1 MATGFMGR
9 HFSALVAALA
19 AFPVLA
25 TDVSVVGVIGDK
37 AAVLV
42 IDGAEPRTIRLGQK
56 LSGVT
61 LVAVT
66 RQGATLEFDGKRRT
80 LVLGQHVRDIAPAA
94 TAGTASVIL
103 AADAR
108 GHFVT
113 EGQVNNLPVR
123 FLVDTGATMVSLS
136 EDDARRLA
144 IDFLKAQR
152 GTVST
157 ANGLAKVYRVKL
169 DTVRVGGIE
178 LHGVDALVH
187 EGAGLDVVLLGMS
200 FLNRV
205 EMQRAGGNL
214 TLKKRF

>member
-1 MATGFMGR
+1 M
-9 HFSALVAALA
+9 
-19 AFPVLA
+19 
-25 TDVSVVGVIGDK
+25 VGVIGDK

-42 IDGAEPRTIRLGQK
+42 IDGAEPRTVRLGQK
-56 LSGVT
+56 LNGIT
-61 LVAVT
+61 LIAVS
-66 RQGATLEFDGKRRT
+66 RQGATLEFDGRRHT
-80 LVLGQHVRDIAPAA
+80 LALGQHLRDSAPAA
-94 TAGTASVIL
+94 PAGTASVTL
-103 AADAR
+103 AADTR

-136 EDDARRLA
+136 EDDARKLA

-152 GTVST
+152 GSVMT
-157 ANGLAKVYRVKL
+157 ANGVARVYRVKL

-187 EGAGLDVVLLGMS
+187 EGTGLDVVLLGMS

-205 EMQRAGGNL
+205 EMQRAGDRL